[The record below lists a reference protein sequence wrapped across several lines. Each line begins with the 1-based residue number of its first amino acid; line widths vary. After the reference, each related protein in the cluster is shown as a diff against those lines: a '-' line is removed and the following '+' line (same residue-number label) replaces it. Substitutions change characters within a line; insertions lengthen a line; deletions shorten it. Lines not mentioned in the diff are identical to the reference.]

1 MLHTVENLSRGTG
14 ILLVLALALASYQ
27 AVAQSDSSSV
37 QVEVSGVCSTPAQL
51 NPPNLQA
58 DLESRVGFVSFSQNS
73 TGNFSVAVSNEGNI
87 NANITQLN
95 FTNITEENGT
105 YKEGSPYDNIVTSDG
120 SKVVPNIS
128 IPGPDREGDEFLQGV
143 PNATIIRK
151 GPIRGH
157 FSREVTFGSGTFNTS
172 SFLRGPVEANL
183 NVAPDNGFEL
193 NQFYSAHLRVEAE
206 CRGPVNATTVETG
219 NFSGVEHASFLVIGD
234 PANEGGA
241 NQTGDLET
249 NQTIP
254 EDVNRTGN
262 QSTNQTVP
270 ANVTRPGNLTS
281 NQTVPQNFSESGGED
296 INDTVPEDVNQT
308 GEQGQTVEGD
318 SDQPGQTPNPE
329 PEPDPAPEI
338 EVEPVN
344 RTYTINRGSFG
355 PAALEVRNIGNT
367 SVGGISLTPQT
378 ADLPGPWQARNAS
391 VGNLS
396 VGENATR
403 NVFVRPPEDAEP
415 RRYVVPVTASNQD
428 GDLDVD
434 YFYVDVNR
442 TRFPTSVEIVEFP
455 PSATI
460 EQGDNQ
466 TLPVLVENAGREPLF
481 NVTAEL
487 QNAEDCGEV
496 RDSGTISRLDINESA
511 SLTVQ
516 ILNANP
522 PEQCSD
528 VDATLVVSSERST
541 FAFSDI
547 SISTIQPAG
556 LIPTAQR
563 PPFLALIWSGILAAY
578 ALVRKRLDLDGIY
591 DIPLLLLIAGEVI
604 ILTLLFVE
612 SFGFSSAFLP
622 F

>member
-1 MLHTVENLSRGTG
+1 L
-14 ILLVLALALASYQ
+14 
-27 AVAQSDSSSV
+27 SV
-37 QVEVSGVCSTPAQL
+37 QVEVSGVCRTPAQV
-51 NPPNLQA
+51 NPPSLQSEL
-58 DLESRVGFVSFSQNS
+58 DSRVGFVSFSQNS

-105 YKEGSPYDNIVTSDG
+105 YEKGSPYDNIVTSNG

-128 IPGPDREGDEFLQGV
+128 VPGPDREGDEFLQGV
-143 PNATIIRK
+143 PNATIIRN

-157 FSREVTFGSGTFNTS
+157 FSREVTFGSDSFNTS
-172 SFLRGPVEANL
+172 SFLRGPVEATL
-183 NVAPDNGFEL
+183 NVTPQKGFDI
-193 NQFYSAHLRVEAE
+193 NQFYSAHLKVEAE

-281 NQTVPQNFSESGGED
+281 NQTVPQN
-296 INDTVPEDVNQT
+296 VNQT
-308 GEQGQTVEGD
+308 GEQGETLPGD
-318 SDQPGQTPNPE
+318 NQRPGENPVPQPRPK
-329 PEPDPAPEI
+329 I

-378 ADLPGPWQARNAS
+378 AELPGPWQARNAS

-403 NVFVRPPEDAEP
+403 SVFVRPPEDAEP

-428 GDLDVD
+428 GNLDVD

-496 RDSGTISRLDINESA
+496 RGSGTISRLDINESA
-511 SLTVQ
+511 SLSVQ

-528 VDATLVVSSERST
+528 VNATLVVSSERST

-563 PPFLALIWSGILAAY
+563 PPFLALIWSGILAVY
-578 ALVRKRLDLDGIY
+578 ALVRKRLDLNGIY
-591 DIPLLLLIAGEVI
+591 DVPLLLLIAGEVI

>member
-1 MLHTVENLSRGTG
+1 MA
-14 ILLVLALALASYQ
+14 LVVVSHQ
-27 AVAQSDSSSV
+27 AVAQSDSLSV
-37 QVEVSGVCSTPAQL
+37 QVEVSGVCRTPAQV
-51 NPPNLQA
+51 NPPSLQSELDA
-58 DLESRVGFVSFSQNS
+58 RVGFVSFSQNS

-105 YKEGSPYDNIVTSDG
+105 YEEGTPYDNIVTSDG

-128 IPGPDREGDEFLQGV
+128 IPGPDKEGDEFLQGV
-143 PNATIIRK
+143 PNVTIIRK

-157 FSREVTFGSGTFNTS
+157 FSREVTFGSSSFNTS
-172 SFLRGPVEANL
+172 SFLRGPVEASL
-183 NVAPDNGFEL
+183 NVTGENGFEV
-193 NQFYSAHLRVEAE
+193 NQFYSAHLKVEAE
-206 CRGPVNATTVETG
+206 CRGPVNATAVETG
-219 NFSGVEHASFLVIGD
+219 NFSDVEHASFLVIED

-270 ANVTRPGNLTS
+270 
-281 NQTVPQNFSESGGED
+281 QNFSEEGDED
-296 INDTVPEDVNQT
+296 INDTVPQNVNQT
-308 GEQGQTVEGD
+308 GEQGETLPGD
-318 SDQPGQTPNPE
+318 NQRPGENSVPQPRPK
-329 PEPDPAPEI
+329 I

-378 ADLPGPWQARNAS
+378 ADLPGPWQVRNAS

-403 NVFVRPPEDAEP
+403 NVFVRPPEGAEP

-428 GDLDVD
+428 SELDVD

-460 EQGDNQ
+460 EQGENQ
-466 TLPVLVENAGREPLF
+466 TLPVLVENPGREPLF

-496 RDSGTISRLDINESA
+496 RNSGTISRLDINESA
-511 SLTVQ
+511 SLSVQ

-563 PPFLALIWSGILAAY
+563 PPFLALIWSGFLVFY
-578 ALVRKRLDLDGIY
+578 ALARKRLDLDGIY

-612 SFGFSSAFLP
+612 SFGFSSTFLP